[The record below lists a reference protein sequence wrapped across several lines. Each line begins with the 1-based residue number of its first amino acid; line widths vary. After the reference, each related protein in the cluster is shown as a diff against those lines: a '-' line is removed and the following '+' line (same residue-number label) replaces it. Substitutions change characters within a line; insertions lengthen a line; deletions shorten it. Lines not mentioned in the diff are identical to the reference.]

1 MSTGNPGRIPGEVG
15 GAFGGHLARLLA
27 RGEFAVTGEIV
38 PPVGADLASVTEH
51 AVALVGS
58 VDAVNLTDNP
68 TATAHMSPLAGVAAA
83 AAAGLEPTVQL
94 TVRDR
99 NRLALTSDLL
109 GAWALG
115 ARNVFCLSGDPL
127 HVGDHPDATVV
138 GDVTVNDV
146 IALAR
151 RFREQGTTLAGVELA
166 DPPRFLVGVADVPL
180 AEPYE
185 PVKLESKLE
194 AGADFVITQIVY
206 DVAALEAWAET
217 MRARGLFERAAVL
230 LGVTPLRSAKQAR
243 FMDEKLP
250 GVSVPP
256 AMIEALEAAGP
267 DAEEVGLELA
277 IPMVAE
283 FRRIAGI
290 GGIHV
295 MGMGHDRTTR
305 ALVERAGLLPRP
317 AA

>member
-1 MSTGNPGRIPGEVG
+1 
-15 GAFGGHLARLLA
+15 
-27 RGEFAVTGEIV
+27 
-38 PPVGADLASVTEH
+38 VGADLASVTAH

-83 AAAGLEPTVQL
+83 AGAGLEPTVQL

-127 HVGDHPDATVV
+127 HVGDHPDAAVV
-138 GDVTVNDV
+138 GDLAVNDV

-151 RFREQGTTLAGVELA
+151 RFREDGTTLAGVELA
-166 DPPRFLVGVADVPL
+166 DPPRFFIGVADVPL

-185 PVKLESKLE
+185 PAKLESKLD

-206 DVAALEAWAET
+206 DVSALEAWADA
-217 MRARGLFERAAVL
+217 MRPRGLFERATVL

-256 AMIEALEAAGP
+256 AMIAALEAAGP
-267 DAEEVGLELA
+267 DAEEAGLELA
-277 IPMVAE
+277 IPMVAG

-290 GGIHV
+290 GGVHV
-295 MGMGHDRTTR
+295 MAMGHDRTTR